1 MEYKFT
7 VQKKYQKSFTLF
19 LVLIK
24 IINIFGTQDF
34 EYNIYIDKHFVK
46 FVVFGFLFL
55 QSKHFLNFYCI
66 WN

>member
-34 EYNIYIDKHFVK
+34 EYNI
-46 FVVFGFLFL
+46 
-55 QSKHFLNFYCI
+55 
-66 WN
+66 